1 MQIFIKNITLNHV
14 MNMVHKL
21 LGSTGLFLSRNT
33 FGHKH
38 SGCGI
43 LVFIPLFFTFSATFQ
58 AYGPTICAAY
68 SACLLTKQCNSQAFQ
83 IHQRS
88 TTTPD
93 MINQIQRAFESLF
106 IQPSSSSFCVCVCV
120 LCKYYLQKKS
130 NYYTLDLI

>member
-21 LGSTGLFLSRNT
+21 LGCTGLCFSRNT

-43 LVFIPLFFTFSATFQ
+43 LVFISLFFTFSATFQ

-106 IQPSSSSFCVCVCV
+106 I
-120 LCKYYLQKKS
+120 
-130 NYYTLDLI
+130 